1 MHPRVNKNP
10 TPRRQD
16 AKNVFLDER
25 KKDKDPVIQDS
36 KNHKT
41 FFLFKPFLASW
52 RLGVGSVFFLFL
64 LYGPAFAEGLDF
76 KTLSLIPIQDGGRIK
91 PFDTFARESV
101 RLVTGHELFE
111 GQNSIGT
118 VLDWATHPQAWE
130 DKNFILADNL
140 EFRALIGVPSD
151 QRMLSPHLLVNHE
164 GFIAYAKSSYAKQ
177 QKKMTLDPKEKEAL
191 AVFGRLQRFED
202 IKSGDALALIP
213 VTDDKTQKWGTLGEL
228 NRAYQTNKSS
238 IPDAAMAVLEA
249 FAGVLSSYD
258 KQDADKFLS
267 ESKGLSQI
275 LSQIGGKDYAD
286 PSKISLEVQFNALK
300 PFRWAWI
307 IHLLAAIVIGS
318 SLFSKNP
325 KTARLFFAPGLL
337 LFELGIGISLYGFV
351 LRCLIA
357 GRPPV
362 SNMYES
368 LIWVTFGMTVF
379 ALVFEWIFKTRFF
392 ALAGSILAVVG
403 FVLADNVPTVLD
415 PSIQP
420 IEPVLRSNFWLTIH
434 VLTITLSY
442 AAFLLSLGIGH
453 VCLWSLWK
461 HPGDKA
467 RLQGQTRLLYRVVQV
482 GVVLLAAG
490 TILGGVWANYSWGR
504 FWGWDPKE
512 TWALI
517 ALLGYVAI
525 LHGRLAGWLKE
536 KGFTIGVVCA
546 FLGVLM
552 AWYGVNFILGVG
564 LHSYGFSKGGLPY
577 VISFVVAE
585 ILLVTT
591 VGLKSGKITGTK
603 PVLKSV

>member
-1 MHPRVNKNP
+1 MR
-10 TPRRQD
+10 
-16 AKNVFLDER
+16 F
-25 KKDKDPVIQDS
+25 KKVKRGHEGIQ
-36 KNHKT
+36 K
-41 FFLFKPFLASW
+41 
-52 RLGVGSVFFLFL
+52 VFFKMINTKLFIRL
-64 LYGPAFAEGLDF
+64 LLLFFVSLSLRGSTAFADALNF
-76 KTLSLIPIQDGGRIK
+76 KTLSLIPIQEGGRIK

-101 RLVTGHELFE
+101 RLVTGHEHFE
-111 GQNSIGT
+111 GQNSITT
-118 VLDWATHPQAWE
+118 VLDWATHPQNWE
-130 DKNFILADNL
+130 NKDFILVDNL
-140 EFRALIGVPSD
+140 DFRALIGLPNSQGKV
-151 QRMLSPHLLVNHE
+151 SPHFLVNHE
-164 GFIAYAKSSYAKQ
+164 GFISYAKTSYAKQ
-177 QKKMTLDPKEKEAL
+177 QKKMALDPKEKEAL

-202 IKSGDALALIP
+202 IRSGDALSMIP
-213 VTDDKTQKWGTLGEL
+213 VMDDKTQKWGTFGDL
-228 NRAYQTNKSS
+228 NRAYATNQSH
-238 IPDAAMAVLEA
+238 IPAAAMAVLEA
-249 FAGVLSSYD
+249 FAGVLSAYD
-258 KQDADKFLS
+258 KQEADKFLNETQS
-267 ESKGLSQI
+267 LSQI
-275 LSQIGGKDYAD
+275 LSQIGGRDYAD
-286 PSKISLEVQFNALK
+286 IGKMRLEVLFNALK

-307 IHLLAAIVIGS
+307 IHLLAAILI
-318 SLFSKNP
+318 SLSLAFKNP
-325 KTARLFFAPGLL
+325 KISNWFFRPGFLC
-337 LFELGIGISLYGFV
+337 FEAGIGISIYGFV
-351 LRCLIA
+351 LRCAIA

-379 ALVFEWIFKTRFF
+379 ALIFEWIFKTRFF

-403 FVLADNVPTVLD
+403 FILADNVPTILD

-461 HPGDKA
+461 HPGDKS

-536 KGFTIGVVCA
+536 VGFTIGVICA

-564 LHSYGFSKGGLPY
+564 LHSYGFSKGGLPF
-577 VISFVVAE
+577 VITFVVVE
-585 ILLVTT
+585 IVLVTT
-591 VGLKSGKITGTK
+591 VGLKARHAQLALRPKVDSRPLTQ
-603 PVLKSV
+603 S

>member
-1 MHPRVNKNP
+1 MLKRNFE
-10 TPRRQD
+10 
-16 AKNVFLDER
+16 FLIFNF
-25 KKDKDPVIQDS
+25 KL
-36 KNHKT
+36 
-41 FFLFKPFLASW
+41 FFLCLGIFVFTGADLVRAEELNFK
-52 RLGVGSVFFLFL
+52 V
-64 LYGPAFAEGLDF
+64 
-76 KTLSLIPIQDGGRIK
+76 LSLIPIQEGGRIK

-101 RLVTGHELFE
+101 RLVTGHEHYE
-111 GQNSIGT
+111 DQNPIAT
-118 VLDWATHPQAWE
+118 VLDWATHPAVWE
-130 DKNFILADNL
+130 DKQFIVMDNL
-140 EFRALIGVPSD
+140 DLKDLLGVPKD
-151 QRMLSPHLLVNHE
+151 QRMVTPQFLANHE
-164 GFIAYAKSSYAKQ
+164 GFIAYAKTSYAKQ

-191 AVFGRLQRFED
+191 LVFGRLQRFED
-202 IKSGDALALIP
+202 IKSGDALSLIP
-213 VTDDKTQKWGTLGEL
+213 VVDEKTQKWGTLGEL
-228 NRAYQTNKSS
+228 NRAYETNKSTV
-238 IPDAAMAVLEA
+238 PDAAMAVLGA

-258 KQDADKFLS
+258 KQDTGKFLA
-267 ESKGLSQI
+267 ESNSLSQI
-275 LSQIGGKDYAD
+275 LAQIGGPNYAD
-286 PSKISLEVQFNALK
+286 VGKMRLEVLFNALK

-307 IHLLAAIVIGS
+307 IHLAAAVLIG
-318 SLFSKNP
+318 FSFSTQSPNISGWIF
-325 KTARLFFAPGLL
+325 RLGFLC
-337 LFELGIGISLYGFV
+337 FEAGIGVSVYGFL
-351 LRCLIA
+351 LRCVIA

-379 ALVFEWIFKTRFF
+379 ALAFEWIFKTRYF
-392 ALAGSILAVVG
+392 ALAGSILAVIG

-525 LHGRLAGWLKE
+525 LHGRLAGWLRE
-536 KGFTIGVVCA
+536 VGFTIGVVCA

-564 LHSYGFSKGGLPY
+564 LHSYGFSKGGLPF
-577 VISFVVAE
+577 VITFVVVE
-585 ILLVTT
+585 IILVTT
-591 VGLKSGKITGTK
+591 VGLKARAAQIALPKAK
-603 PVLKSV
+603 PATPLTQS

>member
-1 MHPRVNKNP
+1 MFKTDFTTEAQRLS
-10 TPRRQD
+10 
-16 AKNVFLDER
+16 AKKIFL
-25 KKDKDPVIQDS
+25 
-36 KNHKT
+36 T
-41 FFLFKPFLASW
+41 
-52 RLGVGSVFFLFL
+52 FL
-64 LYGPAFAEGLDF
+64 LPCLCASVVNMCSSAFAEGLDY
-76 KTLSLIPIQDGGRIK
+76 KTLSLVPIQDGGRVK
-91 PFDTFARESV
+91 PFDTFSRESV
-101 RLVTGHELFE
+101 RLVTGHEHFE

-140 EFRALIGVPSD
+140 DFRALIGVPND
-151 QRMLSPHLLVNHE
+151 QRTLSPQFLVNHE
-164 GFIAYAKSSYAKQ
+164 GFISYAKTSYAKQ

-213 VTDDKTQKWGTLGEL
+213 VLDEKTQRWGTMGDL
-228 NRAYQTNKSS
+228 NRAYQTNKAS
-238 IPDAAMAVLEA
+238 IPDAAMSVLGA

-258 KQDADKFLS
+258 KQDAGKFLT
-267 ESKGLSQI
+267 ESQSLSQV

-286 PSKISLEVQFNALK
+286 PSKMSLEVHFNALK

-307 IHLLAAIVIGS
+307 IHLLAAVLIGF
-318 SLFSKNP
+318 SLFSKKSN
-325 KTARLFFAPGLL
+325 AAGLFFAAGF
-337 LFELGIGISLYGFV
+337 LFFEFGIGMSLYGFV
-351 LRCLIA
+351 LRCMIA

-379 ALVFEWIFKTRFF
+379 SLVFEWIFKTRFF

-461 HPGDKA
+461 HPGDKN

-525 LHGRLAGWLKE
+525 LHGRLAGWLRE
-536 KGFTIGVVCA
+536 VGFTIGVVCA

-564 LHSYGFSKGGLPY
+564 LHSYGFSKGGLPF
-577 VISFVVAE
+577 VITFVVAE
-585 ILLVTT
+585 ILLVTI
-591 VGLKSGKITGTK
+591 VGLKARKAQISSPKAE
-603 PVLKSV
+603 PLRHPA